1 MWWDWCYDSWHE
13 CDENEIWHQC
23 VHSHISFSVFT
34 RFSICTSCRPFP
46 SLSLVECYQWF
57 RVARIFF
64 AKKLPRV
71 GFRENNA
78 KLWKVCVKSLPVP
91 FVFPFPSC
99 FCKKKQMLFPTRTHD
114 TMRVIPASKRWERFC
129 PPMRWE
135 RFMSW
140 ERFLTPMWSERF
152 HMLMWWKWC
161 LQLEWCL
168 QWERFLTPM
177 WWKGFDT
184 NVMKRIQI
192 FKNLLIRPEASSG
205 TYWSVVGWTTL
216 LIGWKF
222 NEWRPLG
229 I

>member
-91 FVFPFPSC
+91 FVFSLPFMFFAKKSKCFFRQERMTLWEWFRLLKDESDSVHQCDENDSC
-99 FCKKKQMLFPTRTHD
+99 HE
-114 TMRVIPASKRWERFC
+114 SG
-129 PPMRWE
+129 
-135 RFMSW
+135 SW
-140 ERFLTPMWSERF
+140 
-152 HMLMWWKWC
+152 
-161 LQLEWCL
+161 LQCDQNDSTCSCDENDAC
-168 QWERFLTPM
+168 
-177 WWKGFDT
+177 
-184 NVMKRIQI
+184 
-192 FKNLLIRPEASSG
+192 S
-205 TYWSVVGWTTL
+205 
-216 LIGWKF
+216 
-222 NEWRPLG
+222 
-229 I
+229 